1 MLRIHLYYCFTFAAR
16 MMKFDHDSI
25 VPYKESELTKK
36 QQVAEMFNRI
46 AFRYDF
52 MNRFLSAGTDTGWR
66 KKALKQLAEEKPKVL
81 LDVATGTGD
90 IAIMAYELL
99 KPDSIIGID
108 ISEKMLEIGKAKV
121 LKLGLEQHIQ
131 LQSGDSEAINFPS
144 GSFDAVTVAFGVR
157 NFEHLEQ
164 GLKEIK
170 RVLKPGGKLVI
181 LEFSKP
187 KIPGITQLYNL
198 YVGIV
203 APQMA
208 SIVSN
213 NRKAY
218 QYLNKSV
225 QGFPEG
231 KVFVDILNNVGFRNT
246 SCKKLSLGICSIYC
260 GVK

>member
-1 MLRIHLYYCFTFAAR
+1 MT
-16 MMKFDHDSI
+16 KFDHDSV
-25 VPYKESELTKK
+25 VPYQDSALAKK
-36 QQVAEMFNRI
+36 DQVAEMFNRI

-52 MNRFLSAGTDTGWR
+52 MNRFLSAGIDRGWR
-66 KKALKQLAEEKPKVL
+66 KKALKRLSADKPKIL

-99 KPDSIIGID
+99 KPERIIGID

-121 LKLGLEQHIQ
+121 LKCGLEQHIQ
-131 LQSGDSEAINFPS
+131 LQSGDSEAINFPDD
-144 GSFDAVTVAFGVR
+144 SFDAVTVAFGVR

-170 RVLKPGGKLVI
+170 RVLRPAGKLVI

-187 KIPGITQLYNL
+187 KIAGITQLYNW
-198 YVGIV
+198 YVGLV

-208 SIVSN
+208 AFVSKDK
-213 NRKAY
+213 KAY

-231 KVFVDILNNVGFRNT
+231 KAFVDILNNVGFRNT

>member
-1 MLRIHLYYCFTFAAR
+1 
-16 MMKFDHDSI
+16 
-25 VPYKESELTKK
+25 
-36 QQVAEMFNRI
+36 
-46 AFRYDF
+46 
-52 MNRFLSAGTDTGWR
+52 
-66 KKALKQLAEEKPKVL
+66 
-81 LDVATGTGD
+81 
-90 IAIMAYELL
+90 
-99 KPDSIIGID
+99 
-108 ISEKMLEIGKAKV
+108 
-121 LKLGLEQHIQ
+121 IQ
-131 LQSGDSEAINFPS
+131 LQSGDSEAINFPE

-164 GLKEIK
+164 GLEEIK

-187 KIPGITQLYNL
+187 KITGIAQLYNW

-231 KVFVDILNNVGFRNT
+231 KAFVDILNNVGFRNT